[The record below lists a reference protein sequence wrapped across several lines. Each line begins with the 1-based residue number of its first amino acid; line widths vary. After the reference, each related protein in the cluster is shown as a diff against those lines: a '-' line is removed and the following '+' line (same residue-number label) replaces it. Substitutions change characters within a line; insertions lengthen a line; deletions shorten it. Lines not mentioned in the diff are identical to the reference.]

1 MNQLSVQINTSL
13 LFRRALLCVKYC
25 TEMRFQGHSTHLFD
39 RNWRRAQLYAMG
51 GAKTY
56 RCHRWKR
63 VCFAKSRVIQK
74 PFYLSSRSKNKMKSR
89 VWFFGAIFHQFS
101 SLDEIWG
108 IKLEIK
114 MHFFPLK
121 GTENISSNVNCS
133 FSHRRSILVLV
144 IW

>member
-1 MNQLSVQINTSL
+1 MNQLSVQILVFFSKE
-13 LFRRALLCVKYC
+13 LCCVWSIVPRWDFKGTQLIYLIE
-25 TEMRFQGHSTHLFD
+25 TEDELSFMLWGEPKLID
-39 RNWRRAQLYAMG
+39 AIG
-51 GAKTY
+51 G
-56 RCHRWKR
+56 KR

-121 GTENISSNVNCS
+121 GTENISSYVNCS

-144 IW
+144 TW